1 MYIPEGF
8 GTIFPYFIVKDAL
21 RYSDFL
27 KNAFDARELG
37 RSVMSN
43 GRVANIRVGIGTSNF
58 MISEEQ
64 DGFGATKGVFYIYVK
79 NADESF
85 ARALSY
91 GATKIME
98 PMDMPYEDR
107 QGGVTDPFG
116 NQWWI
121 STRLVQEPY
130 D

>member
-1 MYIPEGF
+1 
-8 GTIFPYFIVKDAL
+8 
-21 RYSDFL
+21 
-27 KNAFDARELG
+27 
-37 RSVMSN
+37 
-43 GRVANIRVGIGTSNF
+43 

-121 STRLVQEPY
+121 STRLVEEPY